1 MRCAWGRS
9 QRRTHRCRH
18 RNLGRRRDG
27 LAGRALAQRRSRRG
41 RPGQSWAGPVSAR
54 TIRRSSSIGDTAALI
69 EAKGHASTRRCA
81 RRKANGQVRR
91 EADLCSHRGPRVTPK
106 PFHYVHLGD
115 LATIGR
121 RAAVVKFGR
130 LELKGFLGW
139 VFWSVAHIYFL
150 IGLRNRFVVAFNWFW
165 DYITFQ
171 RGARLITD
179 VPRGED
185 PTRGA

>member
-1 MRCAWGRS
+1 MASPAARWLNVEA
-9 QRRTHRCRH
+9 
-18 RNLGRRRDG
+18 DA
-27 LAGRALAQRRSRRG
+27 AGRVRVGPDLSVPG
-41 RPGQSWAGPVSAR
+41 RPEIFV
-54 TIRRSSSIGDTAALI
+54 IGDTATLT
-69 EAKGHASTRRCA
+69 EKKGHVIPGVAPAAKQMGKYVGKLISA
-81 RRKANGQVRR
+81 RIAGR
-91 EADLCSHRGPRVTPK
+91 EWRK

-165 DYITFQ
+165 DYVTFQ